1 MSKGVNYMSNRH
13 GKNKTDRGISD
24 CREWTLGNIVPELT
38 ILFSAEQT
46 VRFWEYPHSLFH
58 HWCYYWNATEGAVIR
73 TGDREISLTPDKA
86 VLIPPFTGFATEMQ
100 KPFRHFYI
108 HFFAEELEGRVKREI
123 IELPGDLPAGVVPRI
138 TTAPFPLDSLLLRSL
153 LAQVLA
159 AIPAENIL
167 PSGAET
173 TDPRIRE
180 VVDLM
185 WRNISSPVDNKKL
198 ARKAGMGINA
208 FYSLFTKEMNRTPG
222 EYMLM
227 LKMEQASVELL
238 QSDTPIDQI
247 AENCGYAD
255 RYHFSK
261 AFRNYFGTAPG
272 AFRKRHSKQPY
283 CQSDNTAVITTKFSQ
298 NR

>member
-1 MSKGVNYMSNRH
+1 MSNHH
-13 GKNKTDRGISD
+13 GEAKPACDSAD
-24 CREWTLGNIVPELT
+24 CREWSLGSTVPELT

-46 VRFWEYPHSLFH
+46 IRFWEYPHSLFH
-58 HWCYYWNATEGAVIR
+58 HWCYYWNAAKGAVIR
-73 TGDREISLTPDKA
+73 TGDKEISLTPDKA

-100 KPFRHFYI
+100 EPFRHFYI
-108 HFFAEELEGRVKREI
+108 HFFADELEGRVKRKI
-123 IELPGDLPAGVVPRI
+123 IELPGQLPAELVPQI
-138 TTAPFPLDSLLLRSL
+138 TTAPFPLNTLLLRSL
-153 LAQVLA
+153 LAQTLA

-185 WRNISSPVDNKKL
+185 WRNISSPLDNKKL
-198 ARKAGMGINA
+198 ARKAGMGINS
-208 FYSLFTKEMNRTPG
+208 FYTLFKKEMNRTPG
-222 EYMLM
+222 EYLLM

-238 QSDTPIDQI
+238 RSDTPIDQI

-261 AFRNYFGTAPG
+261 AFRNYFGIAPG
-272 AFRKRHSKQPY
+272 EFRKRHKQK
-283 CQSDNTAVITTKFSQ
+283 AVLPE
-298 NR
+298 